1 MPESQALVWQRGRWY
16 GVGAGEGLARK
27 AGLRLGAMLVVLLC
41 NRKSEVA
48 FHAEGALQI
57 AMAPRQTKR
66 TPKV

>member
-48 FHAEGALQI
+48 FHA
-57 AMAPRQTKR
+57 
-66 TPKV
+66 